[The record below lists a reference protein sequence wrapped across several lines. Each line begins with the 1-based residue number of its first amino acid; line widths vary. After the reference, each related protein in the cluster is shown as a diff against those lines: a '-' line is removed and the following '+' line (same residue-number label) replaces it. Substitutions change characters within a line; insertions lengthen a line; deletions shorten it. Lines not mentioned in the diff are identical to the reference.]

1 MKPYINAHI
10 PYNVLRTSYLALMK
24 RIPDLLSLRIC
35 TKEADQHCT
44 INGAVWQQS
53 LRTINYGVLTQSYSK

>member
-10 PYNVLRTSYLALMK
+10 PYNVLRTPYLALMK

-53 LRTINYGVLTQSYSK
+53 FRNY